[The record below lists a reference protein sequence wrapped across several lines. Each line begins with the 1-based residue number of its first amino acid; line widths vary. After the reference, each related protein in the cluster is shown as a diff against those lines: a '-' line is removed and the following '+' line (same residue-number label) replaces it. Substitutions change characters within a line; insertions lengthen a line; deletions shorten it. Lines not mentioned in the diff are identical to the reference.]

1 MTQQLD
7 SRPHPRYTAGKK
19 RRFLCRGQV
28 KNMLDKNLYRTI
40 PGLPLPVPPIF
51 LGTAMAP
58 LMQCGEGS
66 SALLD
71 RVFASGVTAF
81 DTARSYGQAEETLGA
96 WMESRGCRSDVTV
109 LTKCGDIRNGVVKVD
124 RQVIT
129 EQMSRSLDALR
140 TGCIDIFLLHRDDP
154 DTPVEEFIDTL
165 NEAKNAGLIRVFGVS
180 NWSHLR
186 IAKANRYAAEKGL
199 SGFSVSSPN
208 YSLALQLKDLWGG
221 GCITLS
227 GPENADARAWYRKNR
242 MPVIAYSGLGRGF
255 CSGRFRAG
263 DYEAARRILDS
274 YACDGFLYP
283 ENMERLRRAEILAE
297 QKGLTVPEIAMRYL
311 FGSGMNLFAVVSTSS
326 PERLEMNLRAAA
338 CPLTEAETAFL
349 EGTEETRDGSPSP

>member
-1 MTQQLD
+1 
-7 SRPHPRYTAGKK
+7 
-19 RRFLCRGQV
+19 
-28 KNMLDKNLYRTI
+28 
-40 PGLPLPVPPIF
+40 
-51 LGTAMAP
+51 MAP

-81 DTARSYGQAEETLGA
+81 DTARSYGRAEEALGA
-96 WMESRGCRSDVTV
+96 WMESRGCRSQVTV

-274 YACDGFLYP
+274 YPFELSGG
-283 ENMERLRRAEILAE
+283 MQRRVAIARALWAESDVLLLDE
-297 QKGLTVPEIAMRYL
+297 PFTGLD
-311 FGSGMNLFAVVSTSS
+311 
-326 PERLEMNLRAAA
+326 
-338 CPLTEAETAFL
+338 
-349 EGTEETRDGSPSP
+349 EGTLHLTADFIMKNRQGRTLLLSTHQRELLADYPFQWLSLPE